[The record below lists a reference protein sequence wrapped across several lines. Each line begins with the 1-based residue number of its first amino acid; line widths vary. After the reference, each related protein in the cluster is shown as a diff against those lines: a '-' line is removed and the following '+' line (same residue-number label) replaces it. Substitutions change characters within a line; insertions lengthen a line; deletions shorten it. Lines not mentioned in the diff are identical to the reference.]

1 MKKLSLSGNQIN
13 NIKSLNNLS
22 FGNLKEKLRK
32 NKMND
37 ISGLEGVK
45 MTKIEKLFL
54 EDNDLSNIKPLEKK
68 IRKFID
74 T

>member
-54 EDNDLSNIKPLEKK
+54 EDNDSSNIKPLEKK